1 MLREIGN
8 QRHPGIGAQRL
19 VIRHRQIEVAVRP
32 SRTRCQLES
41 PDESGSYKLWWGS
54 TVARVTFGWRASVNQ
69 YTWAASKG
77 VPARSF
83 GDSVGSPSS
92 GQRMPISGSFHWMQ
106 RSSSGA

>member
-1 MLREIGN
+1 MLREVGN

-54 TVARVTFGWRASVNQ
+54 TVA
-69 YTWAASKG
+69 
-77 VPARSF
+77 
-83 GDSVGSPSS
+83 
-92 GQRMPISGSFHWMQ
+92 
-106 RSSSGA
+106 